1 MEQLSQRTG
10 VSKSV
15 ISEAFAGRR
24 LPTENTVRKLVAALD
39 DDVDVTAWVE
49 RRSGIDPFTKR
60 ERVFAAKPTTM
71 KVRALAL
78 MKLRN
83 VAL

>member
-1 MEQLSQRTG
+1 MAPRPCLRCRCVALSLDTRPG
-10 VSKSV
+10 LLKLNV
-15 ISEAFAGRR
+15 INVPA
-24 LPTENTVRKLVAALD
+24 KK
-39 DDVDVTAWVE
+39 